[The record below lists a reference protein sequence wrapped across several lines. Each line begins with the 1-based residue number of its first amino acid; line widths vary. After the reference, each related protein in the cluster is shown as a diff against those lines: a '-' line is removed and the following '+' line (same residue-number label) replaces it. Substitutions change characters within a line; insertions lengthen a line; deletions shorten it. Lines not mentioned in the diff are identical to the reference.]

1 MNRETAPLN
10 LPRGCTRILY
20 KGPMEK
26 LDKIA
31 EKMYLYSMTE
41 SQNENQGAVNL
52 DAEQQ
57 AKKARAERIKKMRGW
72 LSPRDSVADDFT
84 AEDEAL
90 YYGSGHS
97 GWNR

>member
-1 MNRETAPLN
+1 MADSLD
-10 LPRGCTRILY
+10 
-20 KGPMEK
+20 EK
-26 LDKIA
+26 H
-31 EKMYLYSMTE
+31 
-41 SQNENQGAVNL
+41 NENGMNL
-52 DAEQQ
+52 AADSAASKAAE
-57 AKKARAERIKKMRGW
+57 ARKARIKKMRGW